1 MKGNIVL
8 RTVMLLFIILLM
20 TTATVTGQ
28 NAPAEPLVYE
38 DIDFPDLPYASR
50 WIEINGAKMHYMETG
65 DPAGPPILLLH
76 GNPTWSYLWRNIMPH
91 LETSGWIIAVDMI
104 GMGKSDKPDIGYT
117 FVEHRDYLWR
127 FIELTRLEDIVLVVH
142 DWGGGLGFD
151 YARNH
156 PENVRGIVM
165 METLL
170 RPFPG
175 FDQLPGEGP
184 AAMMQMIRSTDGSAE
199 AVMLGQNMFVEQ
211 FLSSA
216 VLRQLSEEEKNAYRA
231 PYPTPETRTPLLV
244 WPRQIPI
251 GGEPAEV
258 HEIVAA
264 YAQWLTENE
273 IPKLLL
279 YAEPGMML
287 PAMVVDADTLKAQ
300 YKNMETASIGEG
312 LHFIQEDQ
320 PDAIGMA
327 IADWLERAVYTD

>member
-1 MKGNIVL
+1 MKGNILTRALALVAL
-8 RTVMLLFIILLM
+8 ALL
-20 TTATVTGQ
+20 TAAQAFGQ
-28 NAPAEPLVYE
+28 GDGSKPVVYE
-38 DIDFPDLPYASR
+38 GIEFPSLPYASR
-50 WIEINGAKMHYMETG
+50 WIEVNGAKMHYMETG
-65 DPAGPPILLLH
+65 DPAGDPILLLH

-91 LETSGWIIAVDMI
+91 LEDSGRVIAVDLI
-104 GMGKSDKPDIGYT
+104 GMGKSDKAEIGYS
-117 FVEHRDYLWR
+117 FVEHREYLWR
-127 FIELTRLEDIVLVVH
+127 FIELMKLDNMALVVH

-170 RPFPG
+170 RPFPS

-184 AAMMQMIRSTDGSAE
+184 AAMMRMIRSTDGSAE

-231 PYPTPETRTPLLV
+231 PYPTPETRTPILA

-258 HEIVAA
+258 QEIVAA

-279 YAEPGMML
+279 YAEPGMMI
-287 PAMVVDADTLKAQ
+287 PALALEMLRAQ
-300 YKNMETASIGEG
+300 YKNLETASIGAG

-320 PDAIGMA
+320 PEAIGQA
-327 IADWLERAVYTD
+327 IAEWLASDAFAS